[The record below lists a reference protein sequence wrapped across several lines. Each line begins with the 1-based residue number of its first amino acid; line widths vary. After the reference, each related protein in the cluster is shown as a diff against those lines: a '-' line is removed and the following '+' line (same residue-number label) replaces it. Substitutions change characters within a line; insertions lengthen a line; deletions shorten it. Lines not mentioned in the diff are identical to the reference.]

1 MRSLNSKPGR
11 DEIVQLIKDES
22 GVDLAALLRELS
34 DISPDASTYSERI
47 LVLPRNL
54 GDLEKPECL
63 EEVKEK
69 IEKLKLLKQM
79 LNAGLISQMEYE
91 SLKAG
96 IPIGDTK
103 VSR

>member
-1 MRSLNSKPGR
+1 M
-11 DEIVQLIKDES
+11 QLIKDES

-34 DISPDASTYSERI
+34 DISPDASIYSERI
-47 LVLPRNL
+47 LVLPRSL
-54 GDLEKPECL
+54 GDLDKPECL

-91 SLKAG
+91 SLKTG
-96 IPIGDTK
+96 VPIGDANMSQIK
-103 VSR
+103 